1 MVSVHNLRAVVLLVL
16 IQWNGGMEWN
26 GMVEWSGME
35 PVLLQRSPTEWLAS
49 VPATYSHAMI
59 ASLW

>member
-1 MVSVHNLRAVVLLVL
+1 MQGSGLRGVL
-16 IQWNGGMEWN
+16 IQWNG
-26 GMVEWSGME
+26 GME
-35 PVLLQRSPTEWLAS
+35 PVLLQRSPTEWPES